1 MERFLDWLWTP
12 LVALFAALYQKVH
25 RNSTNIEI
33 LIQSQ
38 EALNDQLQQM
48 EHARERIFDKM
59 ETVRKELSQQHSTL
73 RSEQRADMKEI
84 REYLTQLNC
93 KKGSL

>member
-1 MERFLDWLWTP
+1 MEKFLDWLWTP
-12 LVALFAALYQKVH
+12 LVALFAFLYQKTH

-38 EALNDQLQQM
+38 EALADQLQHM
-48 EHARERIFDKM
+48 EHSRERIFDKM